1 MKRIKKIILLIILIL
16 LICFIGKI
24 IKKEHETT
32 YKIDKYNI
40 SESFYIKNKN
50 HWYDLVINN
59 KKNTYII
66 SLNENANKK
75 KKIIKEIKYY
85 KKNNLECIV
94 PIYKKNI
101 PSNIYCNENNK
112 SVATTYLYNEDNSDF
127 KEILTKA
134 KKYNLKMS
142 KNKDTIKKYKN
153 LSIYKNNIK
162 DNYKFIIWDYKGIY
176 ILSNNSQHYQKILDY
191 DLYDNL
197 MSVVVD
203 NYYVLFEN
211 TSVNGIKNIYYYDL
225 KKDKLSKY
233 ELKEKISKDSYING
247 IVNGLIYVT
256 DKKEKKQYTIN
267 IKKKKI
273 EEVGNEELKYQKYT
287 NQKLNLLSK
296 SDFFMKEQYFSNE
309 QLNIE
314 KMDSKDIKQE
324 YNYYYY
330 LNGNKFY
337 KALDTHKNNPILLFE
352 LNNIKEWSIIDRDI
366 LLISKDTVYLYNEE
380 TGLRKILETNELN
393 YNYKNISKLWKKQ

>member
-1 MKRIKKIILLIILIL
+1 M
-16 LICFIGKI
+16 
-24 IKKEHETT
+24 
-32 YKIDKYNI
+32 
-40 SESFYIKNKN
+40 S
-50 HWYDLVINN
+50 NN
-59 KKNTYII
+59 KDI
-66 SLNENANKK
+66 
-75 KKIIKEIKYY
+75 
-85 KKNNLECIV
+85 
-94 PIYKKNI
+94 
-101 PSNIYCNENNK
+101 
-112 SVATTYLYNEDNSDF
+112 
-127 KEILTKA
+127 
-134 KKYNLKMS
+134 
-142 KNKDTIKKYKN
+142 IKKYKN